1 MGFVLGMA
9 VVGFVS
15 APTPGMALSS
25 AAQDATPRAE
35 QGPDGQRLPLFG
47 KITAVHNSTLEV
59 LDTNGDTV
67 TVKTTGQTEFKK
79 DRQPAKRTDFKV
91 GDIIVVRG
99 EENADHSWTA
109 QAVAARSMNGP
120 NGPNGR
126 GGPGGPG
133 GGGGRFQ
140 QSGTLGKD
148 FVTGEINA
156 IDAPKLTVLRPDK
169 VTQTLELNEETS
181 LRKGRDSITMA
192 DIQVGDHLFARG
204 AVEND
209 VFVPKMVVV
218 IGPEQWKRMQEM
230 GAEARGEGG
239 RQRRQRAAAP
249 GGADAAILPA
259 DSNSPPSPPK
269 PPEPQH

>member
-1 MGFVLGMA
+1 M
-9 VVGFVS
+9 
-15 APTPGMALSS
+15 
-25 AAQDATPRAE
+25 
-35 QGPDGQRLPLFG
+35 
-47 KITAVHNSTLEV
+47 HNSTFEV

-67 TVKTTGQTEFKK
+67 TVKTSSQTEFKK

-91 GDIIVVRG
+91 GDIIIVRG

-181 LRKGRDSITMA
+181 LRKGRDSITIA

-239 RQRRQRAAAP
+239 GQRRQRAATP
-249 GGADAAILPA
+249 GGTDAPAPPA

-269 PPEPQH
+269 PLEPQH